1 MHLDMILMIYQN
13 SSAIPII
20 SFCKSN
26 LMEKKNNMY
35 ELSVKQ
41 WNPFAGC
48 EHDCVYCKSSFQR
61 QLKRWARKN
70 CPGCYEFTPHTHP
83 ERLNQ
88 KLPKTKHMQF
98 IFTCSNGDIAFC
110 PTEYL
115 KEIIARIQSEPDKTF
130 LIQSKDPQTFNRAI
144 FPKNVILGTTLETN
158 RDKLCEGT
166 SKAPNPSQRY
176 KDFAKVNHQPKMV
189 TIKPVMDFD
198 LDVMIDWV
206 ENINPC
212 MVWLGYDSGKNKLPE
227 PDLEKVRSLHW
238 RLAKKGFVVILKTIR
253 KAWCEQ

>member
-1 MHLDMILMIYQN
+1 
-13 SSAIPII
+13 
-20 SFCKSN
+20 
-26 LMEKKNNMY
+26 MY

-48 EHDCVYCKSSFQR
+48 EHDCVYCRSSFQR

-88 KLPKTKHMQF
+88 TLPKTKHMQF
-98 IFTCSNGDIAFC
+98 IFTCSSGDIAFC
-110 PTEYL
+110 CTEYL
-115 KEIIARIQSEPDKTF
+115 ERIIARMQKEADKTF
-130 LIQSKDPQTFNRAI
+130 LIQSKDPQTFNRVI

-158 RDKLCEGT
+158 RDALCEGI
-166 SKAPNPSQRY
+166 SKAPKPSQRY
-176 KDFAKVNHQPKMV
+176 NDFLKVSHPLKMV
-189 TIKPVMDFD
+189 TIEPVMDFD
-198 LDVMIDWV
+198 LDVMIGWV

-227 PDLEKVRSLHW
+227 PELEKVESLHW
-238 RLAKKGFVVILKTIR
+238 QLAKNGFVVILKTIR
-253 KAWCEQ
+253 KPWCQ

>member
-1 MHLDMILMIYQN
+1 
-13 SSAIPII
+13 
-20 SFCKSN
+20 
-26 LMEKKNNMY
+26 MY
-35 ELSVKQ
+35 ELSVRQ

-48 EHDCVYCKSSFQR
+48 EHDCVYCRSSFQR

-98 IFTCSNGDIAFC
+98 IFTCSSGDIAFC

-130 LIQSKDPQTFNRAI
+130 LIQSKDSQTFNRVI

-158 RDKLCEGT
+158 RDELCEGI
-166 SKAPNPSQRY
+166 SKAPKPSQRY
-176 KDFAKVNHQPKMV
+176 KDFLKVNHPLKMV
-189 TIKPVMDFD
+189 TIEPMMDFD

-227 PDLEKVRSLHW
+227 PELEKVKSLHW

-253 KAWCEQ
+253 KAWHEQ

>member
-1 MHLDMILMIYQN
+1 
-13 SSAIPII
+13 
-20 SFCKSN
+20 
-26 LMEKKNNMY
+26 MY